1 MGGTGREAPWSHLP
15 VVPPLLSA
23 PGARC
28 YGDWDKSHSPTLP
41 EASWFAGGRSAMLL
55 SHWVRNAHAK
65 SPVNQIG
72 GKWCPR
78 NNSRPRVESRTGSL
92 PSGPTVWRPRSPA
105 AKSPLPGSSCV
116 EGLPPGGHNWSC
128 NLCWGRFAE
137 VRGTQGGE
145 LGLGLYRHHA
155 QCTTAAGKEMCPL
168 HHRTDTSAPGCRH
181 YS

>member
-1 MGGTGREAPWSHLP
+1 
-15 VVPPLLSA
+15 
-23 PGARC
+23 
-28 YGDWDKSHSPTLP
+28 
-41 EASWFAGGRSAMLL
+41 MLL